1 MASLSDSLAEL
12 GLSKQESV
20 AYLAALELGFSS
32 ISDIAKKAGIK
43 RPTTYYIIEELVKKN
58 LISRAPKGK
67 RMFYLAERPQ
77 NLLRNIRAQEER
89 LVNLMPQLESLQKSA
104 RNRPNIRFFE
114 GKDGI
119 RAIYKEIFNT
129 HHKMS
134 AIGSLER
141 IMQVITPEENAG
153 FFKMFRERGGKIRD
167 LLDDSAEARAY
178 AKSAYR
184 KGLGPAKYLPKD
196 FKMGTDMLIAGD
208 KVSLISY
215 SAMVGLLI
223 ENAEI
228 AQTQKQTF
236 DFMWKHL

>member
-1 MASLSDSLAEL
+1 MFKIINFQFTSDGKTRLTVETDDSSTGLMLRLFSQDDKFAKLLQYRVQTESRLDAS
-12 GLSKQESV
+12 
-20 AYLAALELGFSS
+20 
-32 ISDIAKKAGIK
+32 
-43 RPTTYYIIEELVKKN
+43 
-58 LISRAPKGK
+58 
-67 RMFYLAERPQ
+67 
-77 NLLRNIRAQEER
+77 
-89 LVNLMPQLESLQKSA
+89 QKSA
-104 RNRPNIRFFE
+104 PE
-114 GKDGI
+114 
-119 RAIYKEIFNT
+119 
-129 HHKMS
+129 KMARMRDHLS
-134 AIGSLER
+134 KML
-141 IMQVITPEENAG
+141 
-153 FFKMFRERGGKIRD
+153 KMFRERGGKIRD

-236 DFMWKHL
+236 EFMWKHL